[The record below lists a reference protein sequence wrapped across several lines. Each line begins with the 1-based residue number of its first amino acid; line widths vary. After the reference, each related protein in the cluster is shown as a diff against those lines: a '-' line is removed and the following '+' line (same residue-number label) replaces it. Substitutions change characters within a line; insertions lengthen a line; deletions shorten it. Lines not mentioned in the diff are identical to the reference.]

1 MIVPTA
7 RLRSSSR
14 TVFTVLF
21 AYTVPATSCLAAPS
35 PWNGAWT
42 LDRSRP
48 EPDGAATGYAFSID
62 RGGRLRWQIPSLKE
76 NNTGHLDGKPFPINR
91 PGAARGLTLS
101 VQAEGPRVLRYKVA
115 DNGKPQGEGRMTLA
129 PNGRSWTDV
138 PLDHG
143 RPVAQYTMVY
153 RRK

>member
-1 MIVPTA
+1 MPAVRP
-7 RLRSSSR
+7 RLDLR
-14 TVFTVLF
+14 TVFTVLL
-21 AYTVPATSCLAAPS
+21 ACAAPARSCLAAAS

-48 EPDGAATGYAFSID
+48 EPDGAAKGYAFSID
-62 RGGRLRWQIPSLKE
+62 KDGRLRWQIPSLKE
-76 NNTGHLDGKPFPINR
+76 NNTGRLDGKPFPINR

-101 VQAEGPRVLRYKVA
+101 VRAEGPRVLRYTVA

-129 PNGRSWTDV
+129 ADGRSWTDV

>member
-1 MIVPTA
+1 MLAPRP
-7 RLRSSSR
+7 RLDPR
-14 TVFTVLF
+14 TTFTVL
-21 AYTVPATSCLAAPS
+21 LACTAPTTGCVAAAS

-48 EPDGAATGYAFSID
+48 EPDGAASGYAFSID
-62 RGGRLRWQIPSLKE
+62 KGGRLRWQIPSLKE
-76 NNTGHLDGKPFPINR
+76 NNTGRLDGKPFPINR

-101 VQAEGPRVLRYKVA
+101 VRAEGPRVLRYMVA
-115 DNGKPQGEGRMTLA
+115 DNGKPHGEGRMTLA
-129 PNGRSWTDV
+129 ANGRSWTDV